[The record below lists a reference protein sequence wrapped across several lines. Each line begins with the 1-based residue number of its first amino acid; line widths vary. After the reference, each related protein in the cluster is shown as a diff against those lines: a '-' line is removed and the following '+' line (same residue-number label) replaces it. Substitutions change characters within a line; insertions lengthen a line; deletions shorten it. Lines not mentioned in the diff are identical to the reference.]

1 MMSAAHSL
9 PPPTHHLRVKKGFFL
24 FFLASSLV
32 KSKKMDG
39 KVLAGSPGS
48 PVQASDGGE
57 GGTGAQSSTVGH

>member
-24 FFLASSLV
+24 FLASSLV